1 MINHIKNKHNDVI
14 DEAYERQSTKEWL
27 ENTIQ
32 KQMKKEMKQ
41 NYNADPN
48 KLFNQPGRKYHFSES
63 SYAFN

>member
-48 KLFNQPGRKYHFSES
+48 KLFN
-63 SYAFN
+63 